1 MIPPT
6 PATTAAYSAGAPAAT
21 SASTKRPA
29 PLSGVTSAL
38 VQLEREPGWQHAT
51 LAQRAVLRRIAA
63 QRDKRMLERLL
74 REQERLQRAA
84 AQEVDPQAPLHQ
96 KLATFARLHPSVT
109 AAVAT
114 SVALMIGPRRLARV
128 GRSVLPALLP
138 LLSKMRSSK

>member
-1 MIPPT
+1 MTHQTMPAKAAVAEKYGNGSQRTPGATIPPS
-6 PATTAAYSAGAPAAT
+6 AA
-21 SASTKRPA
+21 
-29 PLSGVTSAL
+29 SAL
-38 VQLEREPGWQHAT
+38 VQLEQQPGWQQAT

-63 QRDKRMLERLL
+63 QRDKRTLERLL

>member
-1 MIPPT
+1 MTHQTMPPKAAAAEKYGGGSHRT
-6 PATTAAYSAGAPAAT
+6 PGVSTPPAVA
-21 SASTKRPA
+21 
-29 PLSGVTSAL
+29 SAL
-38 VQLEREPGWQHAT
+38 VQMEQQPGWQQAT

-63 QRDKRMLERLL
+63 QRDKRTLERLL

-96 KLATFARLHPSVT
+96 KLVTFARLHPSVT

-114 SVALMIGPRRLARV
+114 SVALMIGPRRLVRV